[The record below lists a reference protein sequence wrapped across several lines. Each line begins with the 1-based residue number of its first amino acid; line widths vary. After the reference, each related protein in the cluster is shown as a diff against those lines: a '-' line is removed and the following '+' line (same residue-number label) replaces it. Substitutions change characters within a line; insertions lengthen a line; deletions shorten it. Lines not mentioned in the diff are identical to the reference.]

1 MEDVMITYNIK
12 EIINKDLNDDELK
25 EIINKKLINIINLLE
40 FEININENK

>member
-12 EIINKDLNDDELK
+12 EIINKDLNDNELK

-40 FEININENK
+40 LEINNNE

>member
-1 MEDVMITYNIK
+1 MITYNIK

-40 FEININENK
+40 FEININEKK

>member
-1 MEDVMITYNIK
+1 MEDIMITYNIK

-40 FEININENK
+40 LEINNNE

>member
-40 FEININENK
+40 FEININEKK

>member
-1 MEDVMITYNIK
+1 MITYNVK

-40 FEININENK
+40 LEINNNE

>member
-1 MEDVMITYNIK
+1 MITYNIK

-40 FEININENK
+40 LEINNNE

>member
-40 FEININENK
+40 LEINNNE

>member
-1 MEDVMITYNIK
+1 MEDVMITYNVK

-40 FEININENK
+40 LEINNNE

>member
-12 EIINKDLNDDELK
+12 EIINKDLNDDQLK

-40 FEININENK
+40 FEININE